1 MIKVKQQLSSLP
13 TTGNKEIEKIKSE
26 LKSEFK
32 TLYTL
37 KDKLE
42 NENKAFKK
50 IIEQAKRE
58 YQSLYKENQDKD
70 EHIDYYR
77 QYTENLLLQVKKLE
91 AKINDL
97 ENEKYYYEPPIVKR
111 PRYSNL
117 DENYD
122 HEEEEQERIEHDDY
136 DIIEKTSPKK
146 NTKKVGISKYI
157 KQ

>member
-50 IIEQAKRE
+50 IIEQAKRG

-91 AKINDL
+91 
-97 ENEKYYYEPPIVKR
+97 V
-111 PRYSNL
+111 
-117 DENYD
+117 
-122 HEEEEQERIEHDDY
+122 
-136 DIIEKTSPKK
+136 
-146 NTKKVGISKYI
+146 
-157 KQ
+157 